1 MAKKRNSFR
10 PFLEESSRCFGSW
23 QVDRLTRSPT
33 IHAPEPAVSRRSWE
47 RMWARHTSLVLQI
60 HPRLW
65 ASNFPS
71 SRLSFTCDCKQTLW
85 KTKQKRL
92 NFKHLPYSWVD
103 FPLASLSKWLLTKK
117 TYSGFMCFLH
127 IYIYVYICIYQ
138 EKKERWWSSRTWR
151 STSPLRLGSSN
162 RWWITIPGVYLK

>member
-1 MAKKRNSFR
+1 M
-10 PFLEESSRCFGSW
+10 
-23 QVDRLTRSPT
+23 DRFTRSPT

-92 NFKHLPYSWVD
+92 NFKHLPYSWVAL
-103 FPLASLSKWLLTKK
+103 PLASLSKWLLTKK
-117 TYSGFMCFLH
+117 PIVVLCVFYILF
-127 IYIYVYICIYQ
+127 IYIHISTSHQ

-151 STSPLRLGSSN
+151 STSPSRLGESFFCVFVVVVERLIDWS
-162 RWWITIPGVYLK
+162 